1 LGTRVSASS
10 VIENQHQDIRLKIRS
25 VEELQEYVNGGNT
38 ASYMFFWGHQNKG
51 PEVSKSCFSQWY
63 ESDFT
68 DSGVRYMTAEHFM
81 MAEKA
86 KLFKD
91 LVTYEKIINAS
102 NPSEAKALGRE
113 VAGFDESLWLSN
125 RFDIVVRG
133 NRLKFGQNPEL
144 KEYLL
149 NTSDRI
155 LVEASPVDKIWGVGL
170 ATDNPDIENPN
181 LWRGLNLLD
190 FALMEVRDVL
200 S

>member
-1 LGTRVSASS
+1 
-10 VIENQHQDIRLKIRS
+10 
-25 VEELQEYVNGGNT
+25 
-38 ASYMFFWGHQNKG
+38 
-51 PEVSKSCFSQWY
+51 
-63 ESDFT
+63 
-68 DSGVRYMTAEHFM
+68 M

-155 LVEASPVDKIWGVGL
+155 LVEASPVDKICGVGL